1 MYVKCL
7 MGEGGIMGKGVIEKG
22 VLLLFRKMQVM
33 SSKLLVCG

>member
-7 MGEGGIMGKGVIEKG
+7 MGGGIMEKGVIEKG